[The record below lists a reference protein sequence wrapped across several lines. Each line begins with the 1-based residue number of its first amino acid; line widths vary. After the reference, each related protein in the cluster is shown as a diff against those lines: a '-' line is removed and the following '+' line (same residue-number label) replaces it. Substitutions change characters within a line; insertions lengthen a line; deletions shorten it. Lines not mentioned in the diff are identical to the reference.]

1 MNRRAFLG
9 ATTAVG
15 AAILSGCAA
24 TDSST
29 NEPDPD
35 HSVEVDNNHTDT
47 HTLSVTVTRESGEV
61 VHDETHE
68 VEPGATREIYNL
80 QDAAPDGIES
90 FTIEATMGDQQT
102 SVTIKSS
109 ACYGGAII
117 YITDDGALESTYA
130 IC

>member
-15 AAILSGCAA
+15 VALLSGCAA
-24 TDSST
+24 MESST

-35 HSVEVDNNHTDT
+35 HPVEVDNNHNDT
-47 HTLSVTVTRESGEV
+47 RTLSVTVTRESGEI

-68 VEPGATREIYNL
+68 VEPGAYREIYNL
-80 QDAAPDGIES
+80 QQAAPDGIES

-109 ACYGGAII
+109 SCYGGATI
-117 YITDDGALESTYA
+117 YITEAEVLRSTYS